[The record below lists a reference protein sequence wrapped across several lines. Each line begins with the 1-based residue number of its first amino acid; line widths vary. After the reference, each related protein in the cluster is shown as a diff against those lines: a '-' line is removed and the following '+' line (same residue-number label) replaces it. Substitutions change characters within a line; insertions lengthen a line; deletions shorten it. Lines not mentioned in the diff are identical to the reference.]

1 VLATPTP
8 TEADAWR
15 ELLLVAARAHGVGT
29 TRDLADYYRLNV
41 PAAAKLIPGLVA
53 DGALVPVRVEGWR
66 QPAYMH
72 PEARLPRRRLRA
84 RALLS
89 PFDSLIWERQRTE
102 RLWGFPYRIEIY
114 TPAAKRI
121 HGYYVLPFLLDESL
135 VARVDIKADRPA
147 GVLRAR
153 AIWAEDGVDRGR
165 VATELAAE
173 LAEMAS
179 WLGLGEG
186 VVVDDKGNLAPDLRR
201 AVQRDRPR
209 LQPPTS

>member
-1 VLATPTP
+1 
-8 TEADAWR
+8 
-15 ELLLVAARAHGVGT
+15 
-29 TRDLADYYRLNV
+29 
-41 PAAAKLIPGLVA
+41 VA

-135 VARVDIKADRPA
+135 VARVDLKADRPA

-153 AIWAEDGVDRGR
+153 ATWAEDGVDRSR
-165 VATELAAE
+165 VATDLAAE

-186 VVVDDKGNLAPDLRR
+186 VVVDDKGDLAPDLRR
-201 AVQRDRPR
+201 AVRRDQPQR
-209 LQPPTS
+209 QPPTS